1 MPQDVADAVQRD
13 IERMPDR
20 QILDFLV
27 QYFVAEVNWSVFIW
41 CLSHLLRS
49 FVERGQSL
57 LRHDSRVVSMST

>member
-41 CLSHLLRS
+41 CLSRL
-49 FVERGQSL
+49 
-57 LRHDSRVVSMST
+57 